1 MLERTTMDY
10 LIKAIAFDKKI
21 RAFVAV
27 TTATIEEARKRHQT
41 SATASAA
48 LGRTMTSGV
57 LFAGMLKGHERY
69 SIRVEGN
76 GPLGNILVD
85 AYADGR
91 VRGYVAHPYVDFPL
105 NEKGKLDV
113 KRAVGTEGL
122 IVVVRDLGLKQAF
135 SGQVPIISGEIG
147 EDMANYLLNSE
158 QIPSSV
164 GVGVLVAP
172 DLSIQASGGF
182 MIQAMPGCPDD
193 VLTHLEKHLPNVK
206 NISTLVDE
214 GFTPEEIVQSLLMTD
229 DVEIVQ
235 QIPIQFACTCSK
247 ERTNQLLLKL
257 GIEELESMLNEDGK
271 AEVQCEFCKS
281 KYVYS
286 GEELQHMILTLK

>member
-1 MLERTTMDY
+1 MLERPTMDY

-21 RAFVAV
+21 RAFVVV
-27 TTATIEEARKRHQT
+27 TTATVDEARRRHQT

-48 LGRTMTSGV
+48 LGRTMTAGV
-57 LFAGMLKGHERY
+57 LFAGMLKGEERY

-91 VRGYVAHPYVDFPL
+91 VRGYVAHPSVDFPL
-105 NEKGKLDV
+105 NDRGKLDV

-147 EDMANYLLNSE
+147 EDMANYLLSSE

-172 DLSIQASGGF
+172 NLTIQASGGF
-182 MIQAMPGCPDD
+182 MIPAMPGCPDS
-193 VLTHLEKHLPNVK
+193 VLTHLEKHLPNLK
-206 NISTLVDE
+206 NISTLVNE
-214 GFTPEEIVQSLLMTD
+214 GFSPEDIVESLLMTD

-235 QIPIQFACTCSK
+235 RIPIQFSCTCSK
-247 ERTNQLLLKL
+247 QRTDQLLLKL
-257 GIEELESMLNEDGK
+257 GIDELQSMLTEDGK

-281 KYVYS
+281 QYVYS
-286 GEELQHMILTLK
+286 GDELKQMIISLK